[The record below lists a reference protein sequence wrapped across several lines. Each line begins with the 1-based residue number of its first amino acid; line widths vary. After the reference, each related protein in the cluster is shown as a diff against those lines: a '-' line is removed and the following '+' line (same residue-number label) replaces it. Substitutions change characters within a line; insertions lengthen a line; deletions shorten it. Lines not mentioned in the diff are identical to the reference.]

1 MSTGKIIGYIVAG
14 ILLFFGVLWLL
25 SAFSSETLN
34 PGGRLL
40 VGGILVL
47 LGMGIIVAVRKQNH
61 YTGLGLDILK
71 TVCRSRDCRTDCS
84 AVAGHS
90 YMHTFQKAHQYAVIN
105 SQRALGKS
113 ITCEHH
119 HSDTVAFTFFDKFRH
134 NILDRI
140 KPCYTLAIKR
150 EIHGLHAS

>member
-47 LGMGIIVAVRKQNH
+47 LGLGIIVAVRLREPKPEQKV
-61 YTGLGLDILK
+61 TIRQEIDIGGDVEMEALKCESCGAQLDKSAISMAQGAVVV
-71 TVCRSRDCRTDCS
+71 TCPYCS
-84 AVAGHS
+84 ATYQIVEEP
-90 YMHTFQKAHQYAVIN
+90 KW
-105 SQRALGKS
+105 
-113 ITCEHH
+113 
-119 HSDTVAFTFFDKFRH
+119 
-134 NILDRI
+134 
-140 KPCYTLAIKR
+140 
-150 EIHGLHAS
+150 